1 MKLFALNLLLALIWT
16 LLTGEFRPASF
27 LGGFVIGY
35 STLWLTRRVAG
46 PSTYLEKPRHVARF
60 AWFFLWELVRANVR
74 VAYEVLTPTMRMR
87 PGIVAIPLD
96 VESDAAVTLL
106 ANLITL
112 TPGALS
118 LDVSA
123 DRRVL
128 YVHTMYVPDLEA
140 FRRVIKQGFE
150 RRVIEVLR

>member
-1 MKLFALNLLLALIWT
+1 MFSLNLLFALVWV
-16 LLTGEFRPASF
+16 LLTGVFRPANF
-27 LGGFVIGY
+27 VVGFALGYLALRLVRLV
-35 STLWLTRRVAG
+35 SG
-46 PSTYLEKPRHVARF
+46 PSTYYDKPRHLVAF
-60 AWFFLWELVRANVR
+60 AAFFVWALIRATVR
-74 VAYEVLTPTMRMR
+74 VAYEVVTPAMRMQ
-87 PGIVAIPLD
+87 PGIVAIPLE
-96 VESDAAVTLL
+96 VESDAAITLL

-128 YVHTMYVPDLEA
+128 YVHTMYMHDAAA
-140 FRRVIKQGFE
+140 FRREIKEGFE